1 MRRSSLIREAVLALA
16 LFLLGAAV
24 LACSDP
30 AGEPVLPFLAPATAT
45 PTPTLTPSP
54 TPTSSPT
61 PTPTPTP
68 TVTPTP
74 TPDPAER
81 LSEAAQAMRVGDY
94 GTAAETCRGLLA
106 LPLDEEMA
114 VQSRLDLGAAYLRDG
129 EYAAAIAAMRTFLDL
144 YPASERIPQ
153 ARFLLA
159 ESLVGAGEPLSAT
172 EAYRAYLASGTVITP
187 YLNEWL
193 GDAFYAAGRYLTA
206 TQVYSAA
213 IAQAPD
219 LSTEV
224 GLREKLALV
233 YVALEEH
240 AAAVGQYDRI
250 LAVAQIPNYRARIE
264 HQAAETLLLAGETEA
279 GYERH
284 RAVVE
289 GYYADY
295 SPYAEYYP
303 YLSLVEL
310 VEAGRPPDDLLRGL
324 VDYYGGAYG
333 PAVEALY
340 RYINADPDH
349 SGDAHWYAGLSFL
362 RAGSPNL
369 AANEF
374 QVLIDTHPENRHWG
388 DGWMGLAEAYSDAGD
403 LEAAVETYREFV
415 AVAPDHARAAEA
427 LWEAAWLLEQNGDLA
442 GAAEAY
448 MDCHVGY
455 PDSDRGDEALLR
467 SGLQSYRRD
476 DLSEAAVAW
485 ETLTALYPDSP
496 HRPAAFL
503 WLGKLRRRQGDDE
516 AARLALEQ
524 AAAAAPSDYY
534 GLRAVDLMAAPDA
547 IPFPPVSYTPA
558 HDEAAERAE
567 AEAWLAGW
575 LGLEDGVGLGDL
587 SPSLAADAR
596 IQRGLELWRLGR
608 FQEAKAEL
616 EAVRTATRSDGL
628 AQYQLALLFRDIG
641 LYRSSILCAA
651 RLVSLSPEGDY
662 LAVPSFIA
670 RLTHPTYYEDLVLEN
685 GRQSGLDPLLIFAL
699 IRQES
704 LFESLAASSASA
716 RGLMQVIPP
725 TGEEIHAALGWPPD
739 YQTADLYR
747 PYVSLRFG
755 TYYLAQQ
762 RERFDGR
769 IEVALAAYNGGP
781 FRAIRWVEAAGGDP
795 DLFLELITLSEPR
808 LYIQR
813 IKEHLAVYRK
823 LYGG

>member
-1 MRRSSLIREAVLALA
+1 S
-16 LFLLGAAV
+16 
-24 LACSDP
+24 
-30 AGEPVLPFLAPATAT
+30 T
-45 PTPTLTPSP
+45 PTPTA
-54 TPTSSPT
+54 
-61 PTPTPTP
+61 
-68 TVTPTP
+68 TPTP
-74 TPDPAER
+74 TPDPAEQ
-81 LSEAAQAMRVGDY
+81 LSDAARVMHDGDY
-94 GTAAETCRGLLA
+94 GTAAEIYRDLLT
-106 LPLDEEMA
+106 LPLDEEVSA
-114 VQSRLDLGAAYLRDG
+114 QSQLDLGAAYLRDG
-129 EYAAAIAAMRTFLDL
+129 EYVAAITTLHAFLDL
-144 YPASERIPQ
+144 YPQSEQIPQ

-172 EAYRAYLASGTVITP
+172 EEYRAYLSSGTVITS

-193 GDAFYAAGRYLTA
+193 GDALYAGGEYLA
-206 TQVYSAA
+206 ASEAYLAA
-213 IAQAPD
+213 IAQVPD

-224 GLREKLALV
+224 GLRERLALV
-233 YVALEEH
+233 YVALGEYG
-240 AAAVGQYDRI
+240 AAVAQYDGI

-284 RAVVE
+284 LTVVE
-289 GYYADY
+289 RYYADY

-303 YLSLVEL
+303 YLSLVKL
-310 VEAGRPPDDLLRGL
+310 VEAGRPPGDLLRGI
-324 VDYYGGAYG
+324 VDYYGRAYG

-349 SGDAHWYAGLSFL
+349 SGDAHWFAGLSFL

-369 AANEF
+369 AINEF

-388 DGWMGLAEAYSDAGD
+388 DGWMGLAEAYSNAGD
-403 LEAAVETYREFV
+403 LEAAGETYREFV
-415 AVAPDHARAAEA
+415 AAAPDHARAPEA
-427 LWEAAWLLEQNGDLA
+427 LWEAAWLLEQNGELRA
-442 GAAEAY
+442 AAEAY
-448 MDCHVGY
+448 MDCHVHY
-455 PDSDRGDEALLR
+455 PAADRSAEALFR
-467 SGLQSYRRD
+467 SGLQSYRLD
-476 DLSEAAVAW
+476 DLSAAAVAW

-503 WLGKLRRRQGDDE
+503 WLGKLRRRQEDDE
-516 AARLALEQ
+516 AARTAFEE
-524 AAAAAPSDYY
+524 AAAAAPSSYY
-534 GLRAVDLMAAPDA
+534 GLRAADLAADPDA
-547 IPFPPVSYTPA
+547 PPFPPVRYTTA
-558 HDEAAERAE
+558 HDEAAGRAE

-575 LGLEDGVGLGDL
+575 LGLEEAAGLGEL
-587 SPSLAADAR
+587 VTSLAADSR
-596 IQRGLELWRLGR
+596 LRRGLELWRLGR
-608 FQEAKAEL
+608 FQEAKGEL
-616 EAVRTATRSDGL
+616 EAVRIATRSDAL

-662 LAVPSFIA
+662 LKVPPFVA
-670 RLTHPTYYEDLVLEN
+670 RLTHPTYYEELVLEN
-685 GRQSGLDPLLIFAL
+685 GRQSGLDPLLVFAL

-725 TGEEIHAALGWPPD
+725 TGAEIQAALNWPPD

-762 RERFDGR
+762 RDRFDDR

-781 FRAIRWVEAAGGDP
+781 FRAARWVEAAGADP
-795 DLFLELITLSEPR
+795 DMFLELITLSEPR

-813 IKEHLAVYRK
+813 IKEHLAVYHA
-823 LYGG
+823 LYGD